1 MFRIYFVISLV
12 LLTIFAVGCSES
24 DKDLITNGDNKSTTS
39 ADLGKQFYIRVG
51 QTESVEPGNIQV
63 KLIKV
68 TDDSRCPS
76 DVTCIWAG
84 EVKVVLNITI
94 DGEDS
99 GETILTLGANNN
111 DDQNVKN
118 IGGYYVKVIAVNP
131 YPVSTKIIGQSDYI
145 VTLIVNTT
153 IDEQVC

>member
-1 MFRIYFVISLV
+1 V

-51 QTESVEPGNIQV
+51 QAESVEPGNIQV

-84 EVKVVLNITI
+84 EVKVVLNVTI
-94 DGEDS
+94 EGQGS

>member
-1 MFRIYFVISLV
+1 V

-84 EVKVVLNITI
+84 EVKVVLNVTI
-94 DGEDS
+94 DGQGS